1 MQKKGSKF
9 ISIISMLNK
18 TFDYHFNV
26 FEVDEDTVHNFIK
39 FFLALSWDYT
49 FSCFNVFKFYTT
61 TPYLFGVDL
70 FVYIDIQCTSFY
82 KFLSFIY
89 LSIYLFILLSL
100 FTHSFVSS
108 FYIDIGVIY
117 VFFYI
122 KIYKKTKRSYYQKA
136 NKKVNSVKQRINV
149 TQHSP

>member
-1 MQKKGSKF
+1 MQKKGSTF

-18 TFDYHFNV
+18 TFDYHFNF

-39 FFLALSWDYT
+39 FFIALSWAYT

-100 FTHSFVSS
+100 FTHSYVSS

-117 VFFYI
+117 IFFLYQNLQED
-122 KIYKKTKRSYYQKA
+122 KTFILSKSKQK
-136 NKKVNSVKQRINV
+136 S
-149 TQHSP
+149 